1 LWDHY
6 NADNK
11 ELEEGAFVGIIETL
25 FHEQA
30 GSVKKYSFYED
41 SVIAEKY
48 PYEYQMPG
56 GLLDEYRILEDIQNG
71 TVAFVE
77 SIKLRKFLKYIELNE
92 KQAFR
97 LLRQCFMEPS
107 AELISKFG
115 AIRYFD
121 ARSYTY
127 LAKPKMNL
135 ARYVFKPKEFL
146 TDFYESEWPIG
157 FLKAVLKINISY
169 EWLWNF
175 LWSIRHV
182 SR

>member
-1 LWDHY
+1 MPEDK
-6 NADNK
+6 NTDNK

-71 TVAFVE
+71 TIAFVE
-77 SIKLRKFLKYIELNE
+77 SIKLRKFIKDIELNE

-97 LLRQCFMEPS
+97 SLRQCFMEPS

-121 ARSYTY
+121 VRSYTY
-127 LAKPKMNL
+127 LAKPKMGL
-135 ARYVFKPKEFL
+135 GRYILNPKHFII
-146 TDFYESEWPIG
+146 DFYESEWPIG
-157 FLKAVLKINISY
+157 FLKAVLKVNISY
-169 EWLWNF
+169 ERLWGI
-175 LWSIRHV
+175 LWHIKCAIK
-182 SR
+182 